1 MATAIDSDAQIRES
15 VIEEME
21 YDPVVTAH
29 DIDVTVH
36 DRTVT
41 LTGVADAY
49 GTRQAAEQAA
59 WRVFGVR
66 NVIDQV
72 IVNPSMLGMPTDDE
86 IARNLRGR
94 LEKDVLVPQGRIT
107 ADVQD
112 GIVTLTGTVNWHLQR
127 FAAEDEALK
136 TVGVRKVVNQITIDR
151 SHASPSEIEAAIRK
165 ALTRSAQVA
174 ARQIQVSVEGAH
186 VTLTGTVRSFAER
199 QAAEDAAWRAKGV
212 TEVTDNLAI
221 QPV

>member
-1 MATAIDSDAQIRES
+1 MATLVKSDAQIRAD
-15 VIEEME
+15 VIDEMA
-21 YDPVVTAH
+21 YDPA
-29 DIDVTVH
+29 VTVR
-36 DRTVT
+36 DVAVVAERGIVT
-41 LTGVADAY
+41 LSGVADSY
-49 GTRQAAEQAA
+49 GTRQAAERAA
-59 WRVFGVR
+59 WRVGGVIGVH
-66 NVIDQV
+66 NNI
-72 IVNPSMLGMPTDDE
+72 IVDPSMLGMPTDDE

-94 LEKDVLVPQGRIT
+94 LEKDFLVPQGRIT

-112 GIVTLTGTVNWHLQR
+112 GIVTLTGTVDWHLQR
-127 FAAEDEALK
+127 FAADDEAQK
-136 TVGVRKVVNQITIDR
+136 TVGVRQVVNQITIDG
-151 SHASPSEIEAAIRK
+151 SHTSPSEIEAAIRK

-174 ARQIQVSVEGAH
+174 AQQIQVSVEGAH